1 MSADPTSA
9 NTDDRSKLC
18 LPMADGAQASGA
30 CGRAVRTSPWSSTS
44 LPSTHAIHYRVSGVP
59 RTGLRRIAP
68 SNFPLRVIAER
79 ADS

>member
-9 NTDDRSKLC
+9 DTEDRLKLC
-18 LPMADGAQASGA
+18 LPMAFDAKANGA
-30 CGRAVRTSPWSSTS
+30 CGRAVPTSPCSSTS

-68 SNFPLRVIAER
+68 SNFPLRAIADR